1 MKTHILSVLV
11 ENQAGVLA
19 RVSSLFSR
27 RGYNIEGLSVGPTEN
42 PEISRITISVNVE
55 GHALDQVIQQLDK
68 LVNVIDILELPAS
81 TSHQVELILVRVAMK
96 TTNNGAA
103 DQKKIESVLEKY
115 GAHTVETTAT
125 SMTIQQTANPAE
137 IEALIGEL
145 APFGILELTQSG
157 VVAMGRTIKA

>member
-1 MKTHILSVLV
+1 MKTHTLSVLV

-27 RGYNIEGLSVGPTEN
+27 RGYNIEALSVGPTQN

-81 TSHQVELILVRVAMK
+81 TSHQVELILVRVAIK
-96 TTNNGAA
+96 NGAA
-103 DQKKIESVLEKY
+103 DQKKIESVLEKH
-115 GAHTVETTAT
+115 GAHAVETTAT
-125 SMTIQQTANPAE
+125 SMTIQQTANPAD
-137 IEALIGEL
+137 IEVLISEL
-145 APFGILELTQSG
+145 TPFGILELTQSG

>member
-1 MKTHILSVLV
+1 MQTHILSVLV

-81 TSHQVELILVRVAMK
+81 TSHQVELILVRVALK
-96 TTNNGAA
+96 NGVA
-103 DQKKIESVLEKY
+103 DQKKIESVLEKF
-115 GAHTVETTAT
+115 GAHAVETTAS
-125 SMTIQQTANPAE
+125 SMTIQQTANPADV
-137 IEALIGEL
+137 EALISEL
-145 APFGILELTQSG
+145 TPFGIVELTQSG

>member
-42 PEISRITISVNVE
+42 SEISRITIAVNVE

-68 LVNVIDILELPAS
+68 LVNVIDIVELPAN
-81 TSHQVELILVRVAMK
+81 TSHQVELILVRVALK
-96 TTNNGAA
+96 GG
-103 DQKKIESVLEKY
+103 DSDRKKIDAVLEKF
-115 GAHTVETTAT
+115 GAYLVEATAT
-125 SMTIQQTANPAE
+125 SVTIQQTASPAD
-137 IEALIGEL
+137 IEKLLAEL
-145 APFGILELTQSG
+145 APFGIVELTQSG
-157 VVAMGRTIKA
+157 VVAMGRRIDA

>member
-1 MKTHILSVLV
+1 MKTHTLSVLV

-27 RGYNIEGLSVGPTEN
+27 RGYNIEALSVGPTEN

-68 LVNVIDILELPAS
+68 LVNVIDIIELPAS
-81 TSHQVELILVRVAMK
+81 TSHQVELILVRVAL
-96 TTNNGAA
+96 TNGAG
-103 DQKKIESVLEKY
+103 DQKKIEAVLEKY
-115 GAHTVETTAT
+115 GALVVETTAQ
-125 SMTIQQTANPAE
+125 SLTIQQTAKPAD

-145 APFGILELTQSG
+145 TPFGIMELTQSG

>member
-1 MKTHILSVLV
+1 MTTHTLSVLV

-27 RGYNIEGLSVGPTEN
+27 RGYNIEALSVGPTEN

-68 LVNVIDILELPAS
+68 LVNVIDIIELPAS
-81 TSHQVELILVRVAMK
+81 TSHQVELILVRVAL
-96 TTNNGAA
+96 TNGAG
-103 DQKKIESVLEKY
+103 DQKKIEAVLEKY
-115 GAHTVETTAT
+115 GALVVETTAQ
-125 SMTIQQTANPAE
+125 SLTIQQTAKPAD

-145 APFGILELTQSG
+145 TPFGIMELTQSG

>member
-27 RGYNIEGLSVGPTEN
+27 RGYNIEALSVGPTEN
-42 PEISRITISVNVE
+42 AEISRITIAVNVE

-68 LVNVIDILELPAS
+68 LVNVIDIIELPAS
-81 TSHQVELILVRVAMK
+81 TSHQVELILVRVAL
-96 TTNNGAA
+96 NGGES
-103 DQKKIESVLEKY
+103 DRKKIDAVLEKF
-115 GAHTVETTAT
+115 GAYLVEATAT
-125 SMTIQQTANPAE
+125 SVTIQQTANPAD
-137 IEALIGEL
+137 IEKLLGEL

-157 VVAMGRTIKA
+157 VVAMGRRIDA

>member
-1 MKTHILSVLV
+1 MQTHILSVLV

-81 TSHQVELILVRVAMK
+81 TSHQVELILVRVALK
-96 TTNNGAA
+96 NGAA
-103 DQKKIESVLEKY
+103 DQKKIESVLEKF
-115 GAHTVETTAT
+115 GAHAVETTASST
-125 SMTIQQTANPAE
+125 TIQHTANPADV
-137 IEALIGEL
+137 EALISEL
-145 APFGILELTQSG
+145 TPFGIVELTQSG

>member
-1 MKTHILSVLV
+1 MQTHILSVLV

-81 TSHQVELILVRVAMK
+81 TSHQVELILVRVSLK
-96 TTNNGAA
+96 NGAA
-103 DQKKIESVLEKY
+103 DQKKIESVLEKF
-115 GAHTVETTAT
+115 GAHAVETTAS
-125 SMTIQQTANPAE
+125 SMTIQQTANPADV
-137 IEALIGEL
+137 EALISEL
-145 APFGILELTQSG
+145 TPFGIVELTQSG

>member
-27 RGYNIEGLSVGPTEN
+27 RGYNIEALSVGPTQN

-55 GHALDQVIQQLDK
+55 GHALDHVIQQLDK
-68 LVNVIDILELPAS
+68 LVNVIDIIELPSS
-81 TSHQVELILVRVAMK
+81 TSHQVELILVRVA
-96 TTNNGAA
+96 TANGAD
-103 DQKKIESVLEKY
+103 DQKKIESVLKKY
-115 GAHTVETTAT
+115 GADAVERTPT
-125 SMTIQQTANPAE
+125 SITIQQTANPAD

-145 APFGILELTQSG
+145 TPFGIMELTQSG